1 MNITTLQWNPHYVC
15 FGSDPVKTTCC
26 SKIVQTYLKI
36 VPFDFA
42 NVIALETCY
51 KNVQLDSKYK
61 ILNSYIDSLC
71 KTSKDTISCGKDTT
85 SIIYDSSKW
94 KTDNKAFHTCLDPG
108 KPDRIALAYK
118 FTSVK
123 NPSVK
128 IIVIGAHFSHDPP
141 TALKNLNKFI
151 MANNWSQDKIILLA
165 DTNIDGDRSDAT
177 YSPDY
182 RNEVITQVLQS
193 EAGVAGIWKISDPIV
208 TCCYQ
213 DSGKPRNHMYDIVAT
228 NLNQKPVIIDNW
240 HDIFMTIAKT
250 ITVKNPTCTA
260 LEMHDPLVATIT
272 IPNSELIIE
281 NFTSSVSKNHN
292 ILSIAALVLLGLCLL
307 CGLAKM
313 AMKEDKA
320 KKSCDHACSFFLFLG
335 VVLLGVSQLIQ
346 S

>member
-1 MNITTLQWNPHYVC
+1 MNITTVLQWNPHYGC
-15 FGSDPVKTTCC
+15 FGTDPVKTTCC

-61 ILNSYIDSLC
+61 ILNSYGDSSC
-71 KTSKDTISCGKDTT
+71 KTSTDYISCGKDTT

-94 KTDNKAFHTCLDPG
+94 KTDNKAFHTCLYPG
-108 KPDRIALAYK
+108 KPADRIALAYK

-151 MANNWSQDKIILLA
+151 MTNNWSQDKIILLA
-165 DTNIDGDRSDAT
+165 DTNIDGA
-177 YSPDY
+177 PGN

-213 DSGKPRNHMYDIVAT
+213 DSGKLRNHTYDIVAT

-240 HDIFMTIAKT
+240 HDMFMTIAKT
-250 ITVKNPTCTA
+250 ITETETTPTCTA

-272 IPNSELIIE
+272 IPNSELTIE
-281 NFTSSVSKNHN
+281 NFTSPVSKNHN

-313 AMKEDKA
+313 IVKGPKA
-320 KKSCDHACSFFLFLG
+320 KQICNHVCSLSLFVA
-335 VVLLGVSQLIQ
+335 VVLIGVSQLIQ

>member
-1 MNITTLQWNPHYVC
+1 MNITTLQWNPHYGC

-26 SKIVQTYLKI
+26 TEIVQEYLKI

-51 KNVQLDSKYK
+51 KNIQLDSKYK
-61 ILNSYIDSLC
+61 ILNSYVDSSC
-71 KTSKDTISCGKDTT
+71 KTSTDTISCGYDTT

-193 EAGVAGIWKISDPIV
+193 EAGVTGIWKISDPIV

-240 HDIFMTIAKT
+240 HDMFMTIAKT

-281 NFTSSVSKNHN
+281 NFTSPVSNHN

-313 AMKEDKA
+313 TVKGAKA
-320 KKSCDHACSFFLFLG
+320 KQICNHVCSLSLFVA
-335 VVLLGVSQLIQ
+335 VVLIGVNQLIQ